1 MELLVPLAALALV
14 DSTSVGTL
22 VLPVWFLLAPG
33 RVPVG
38 RVLLFLGT
46 VAGFYL
52 ALGIALVLGAG
63 VVFEPVAD
71 AMDSTAGRVARLAVG
86 VVLVV
91 LGLTIEPW
99 TAAGKERKRAARAA
113 RGPGRLARLRDAAR
127 GDGPRGTVVVLGVTA
142 AGIEAAS
149 MVPYLAAIA
158 LLATSGLALA
168 ASVVVLAGYCLVM
181 VLPALVLLA
190 VRTALGDRLTPAL
203 ARLEGWLTRNSG
215 ETLAWLLFLLGLY
228 VAGSAFPLS

>member
-1 MELLVPLAALALV
+1 MSLVVLALV

-22 VLPVWFLLAPG
+22 VLPLWFLLAPG
-33 RVPVG
+33 RVRVG

-52 ALGIALVLGAG
+52 ALGVALQLGAG
-63 VVFEPVAD
+63 ALLDPVGD
-71 AMDSTAGRVARLAVG
+71 ALESPAGRIAQLVVG

-113 RGPGRLARLRDAAR
+113 RGPGRLARLRDGAR
-127 GDGPRGTVVVLGVTA
+127 GDGPRRAVVLLAVTA

-158 LLATSGLALA
+158 LLTASGLGPLA
-168 ASVVVLAGYCLVM
+168 SLAVLTGYCLVM
-181 VLPALVLLA
+181 VLPALVLLG
-190 VRTALGDRLTPAL
+190 VRTALGDRLSPAL
-203 ARLEGWLTRNSG
+203 GRLEGWMSRNSG
-215 ETLAWLLFLLGLY
+215 ETLAWVLFLLGLY
-228 VAGSAFPLS
+228 VAGGAFPLT